1 LKRRSAEAMRRRPM
15 SASPARPIPAI
26 KTTGR
31 VPAQYSPV
39 CTLVTSGTAATAAG
53 AATGVAAGLMD
64 GDGGRGHGGAAR
76 GAHVAQGESDA
87 AVERRS
93 AARG

>member
-1 LKRRSAEAMRRRPM
+1 M

-53 AATGVAAGLMD
+53 VATGVAAGLMD
-64 GDGGRGHGGAAR
+64 GDVATAGAATVELP
-76 GAHVAQGESDA
+76 VALTSPG
-87 AVERRS
+87 
-93 AARG
+93 